1 MPGKTSTTLRKLV
14 ARIFPALLYLLSAGA
29 YSQTSLLGYYQELGI
44 DQNRAMRTDHESEII
59 DPFSG
64 GLTLSYTDMY
74 LPGNGK
80 FDLQISRVYSSLAVG
95 NSLAFNHTAPIPTS
109 EAGLG
114 GLSISAVYV
123 S

>member
-1 MPGKTSTTLRKLV
+1 MPIRTRTTIRKL
-14 ARIFPALLYLLSAGA
+14 AAWILLAFLYLLSSGA
-29 YSQTSLLGYYQELGI
+29 YSQTSLLGYYQEPGI

-80 FDLQISRVYSSLAVG
+80 FELQISRVYSSLAV
-95 NSLAFNHTAPIPTS
+95 ATALRSTIPLRYPPRRPGS
-109 EAGLG
+109 G
-114 GLSISAVYV
+114 GLSISAAYV